1 MKRFSIFCMILFLAL
16 SGNYLYSQ
24 EGTKFE
30 SIQITDAKLG
40 KNVTDRV
47 IVDEDSTF
55 DINSKVFLWLKVES
69 AVNETLTI
77 LWKHESIAYETKL
90 AIGGSPWRTWA
101 VKTVFKTG
109 DWSVSVTDA
118 TGNVLKELTF
128 TVK

>member
-1 MKRFSIFCMILFLAL
+1 MKRFSILCVILLLAI
-16 SGNYLYSQ
+16 SGNYLFAQ
-24 EGTKFE
+24 EETKSE
-30 SIQITDAKLG
+30 GIQIIDAKLG
-40 KNVTDRV
+40 KNVKDRV

-55 DINSKVFLWLKVES
+55 DINSKVFLWLKVKN

-77 LWKHESIAYETKL
+77 LWKHESTAYETKL

-109 DWSVSVTDA
+109 EWSVSVTDA
-118 TGNVLKELTF
+118 SGNVLKELTF